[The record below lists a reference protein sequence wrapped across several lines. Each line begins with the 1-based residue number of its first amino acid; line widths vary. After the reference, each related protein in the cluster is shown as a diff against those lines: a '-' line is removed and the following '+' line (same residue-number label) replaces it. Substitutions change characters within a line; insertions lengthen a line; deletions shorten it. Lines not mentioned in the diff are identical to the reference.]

1 MALLKAL
8 LGGDPLL
15 VLSTESTTGR
25 DGDGFGPP
33 PRLQYIARRS
43 LNHPNSPPLLPPR
56 LFLGDSWRSRVQYV
70 VIILNLAA
78 SADVCRLCTAP
89 GSFTTNVRV

>member
-1 MALLKAL
+1 MAR
-8 LGGDPLL
+8 LGYPHL
-15 VLSTESTTGR
+15 VSPWCMTGR
-25 DGDGFGPP
+25 DGDGFRPP
-33 PRLQYIARRS
+33 ATSTVRVDSTLLSQ
-43 LNHPNSPPLLPPR
+43 SPQVTSLLPLS

-70 VIILNLAA
+70 VTTLNLAV